1 MKTRFFSYVLSNMPA
16 LLAIG
21 AFIIFSS
28 LGKPKNEHI
37 HDGSTGTAA
46 NCCSGY
52 NIQVQNLRKF
62 MIDSLH
68 KIEFEGGVYAKADI
82 RKAMNNTNG
91 DSVYLLNSMV
101 NCQVG
106 QGTKLAFTSPT
117 TSTVSFVSSKNPNCQ
132 PCPGKACCHQY
143 ACVARINRS
152 CINYQPFTPPPPLQ
166 VSSPVKASTVSK

>member
-1 MKTRFFSYVLSNMPA
+1 MKTKFSNYLLANIPA

-28 LGKPKNEHI
+28 LGNPEKEHN
-37 HDGSTGTAA
+37 HDAALGPTA

-68 KIEFEGGVYAKADI
+68 GIQFEGGVYAKEDI
-82 RKAMNNTNG
+82 RKAMNAVNG

-101 NCQVG
+101 NCQLG
-106 QGTKLAFTSPT
+106 QGTKLAFTCPT
-117 TSTVSFVSSKNPNCQ
+117 TTTVSFVSTASALCK

-152 CINYQPFTPPPPLQ
+152 CINYVPFTPSPLQ
-166 VSSPVKASTVSK
+166 VSSASKVSSVSK